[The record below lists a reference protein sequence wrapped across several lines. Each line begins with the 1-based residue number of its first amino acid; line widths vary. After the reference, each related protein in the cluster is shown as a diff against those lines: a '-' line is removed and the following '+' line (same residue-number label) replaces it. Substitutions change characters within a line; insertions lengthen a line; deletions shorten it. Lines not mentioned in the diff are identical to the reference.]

1 MDLRARF
8 HGVQLDL
15 LDFGLGAFGVGG
27 ALFDQFRGAG
37 ADAGVSVVDVVEE
50 DFLGVVARCGD
61 PEFISVRSYTKIQG
75 KFTV

>member
-27 ALFDQFRGAG
+27 ALLGQFGGAG
-37 ADAGVSVVDVVEE
+37 ADAGVGVVDVVEE
-50 DFLGVVARCGD
+50 DFLGVVAGCGD
-61 PEFISVRSYTKIQG
+61 PGKSSV
-75 KFTV
+75 

>member
-27 ALFDQFRGAG
+27 ALFGQFGGAG
-37 ADAGVSVVDVVEE
+37 TDAGVGVVDVVEE
-50 DFLGVVARCGD
+50 DFLGVVAGCGD
-61 PEFISVRSYTKIQG
+61 PGDLSV
-75 KFTV
+75 